1 MARRGRGSRAAVT
14 DRDNPGG
21 GGLTGATGDLTPEAP
36 DQAFEPGERREVAG
50 PDRAQVT
57 YHQGSAAPAQQGE
70 VGQPE
75 DASAEGPT
83 NLAERESGYG
93 SEHGL
98 SPEDPAYAM
107 EVHPPGGSAD
117 PPRDETRIGGDE
129 RTDTEE
135 RF

>member
-1 MARRGRGSRAAVT
+1 MT

-57 YHQGSAAPAQQGE
+57 YRQGSSAPAQAGE
-70 VGQPE
+70 VGDPGGG
-75 DASAEGPT
+75 SAEGPT
-83 NLAERESGYG
+83 NLAQRESGYG

-98 SPEDPAYAM
+98 SPEDPAYAV
-107 EVHPPGGSAD
+107 EVHPPAGSDDRPVGGA
-117 PPRDETRIGGDE
+117 RIGGDE
-129 RTDTEE
+129 LADSEE

>member
-1 MARRGRGSRAAVT
+1 MT

-36 DQAFEPGERREVAG
+36 DQAFEPGERREVEG

-57 YHQGSAAPAQQGE
+57 FHQGMEAPAQQGE
-70 VGQPE
+70 VGDPGG
-75 DASAEGPT
+75 DSAGGPT
-83 NLAERESGYG
+83 NMAERESGYG

-98 SPEDPAYAM
+98 SPDDPAYGM
-107 EVHPPGGSAD
+107 EVHPPAGSD
-117 PPRDETRIGGDE
+117 DRPEGQTRIGGDE
-129 RTDTEE
+129 LTDSEE

>member
-1 MARRGRGSRAAVT
+1 MT

-36 DQAFEPGERREVAG
+36 DQAFDPAERREVAG

-57 YHQGSAAPAQQGE
+57 YRQGSAAPAQQGE
-70 VGQPE
+70 IGTPG
-75 DASAEGPT
+75 DASSEGPT

-98 SPEDPAYAM
+98 SPNDPAYAM
-107 EVHPPGGSAD
+107 DVHPPAA
-117 PPRDETRIGGDE
+117 RDDVPAEGTRIGGDE
-129 RTDTEE
+129 LTDAEE

>member
-1 MARRGRGSRAAVT
+1 MT

-36 DQAFEPGERREVAG
+36 DQAFVPGERREVAG

-57 YHQGSAAPAQQGE
+57 YNQAISAPAQQGE
-70 VGQPE
+70 VGDPG

-83 NLAERESGYG
+83 NLAERDSGYG

-107 EVHPPGGSAD
+107 EIHPPAGSED
-117 PPRDETRIGGDE
+117 RSERETRIGGDE
-129 RTDTEE
+129 RSDREE

>member
-1 MARRGRGSRAAVT
+1 MT

-57 YHQGSAAPAQQGE
+57 YRQGSSAPAQAGE
-70 VGQPE
+70 VGDPGG
-75 DASAEGPT
+75 AAAEGPT
-83 NLAERESGYG
+83 NLAQRESGYG

-98 SPEDPAYAM
+98 SPEDPAYAV
-107 EVHPPGGSAD
+107 EVHPPAGSDDRPEGGA
-117 PPRDETRIGGDE
+117 RIGGDE
-129 RTDTEE
+129 LADSEE

>member
-1 MARRGRGSRAAVT
+1 MN

-21 GGLTGATGDLTPEAP
+21 GGLTGATGDLTPESP
-36 DQAFEPGERREVAG
+36 DQAFVPGERREVAG
-50 PDRAQVT
+50 DDRAQVT
-57 YHQGSAAPAQQGE
+57 YRQASAAPAQQGE
-70 VGQPE
+70 VGEPG
-75 DASAEGPT
+75 DASAGGPT

-107 EVHPPGGSAD
+107 EIHPPAGSEDFTEGDA
-117 PPRDETRIGGDE
+117 RIGGDD
-129 RTDTEE
+129 RSDSEE

>member
-1 MARRGRGSRAAVT
+1 MS

-57 YHQGSAAPAQQGE
+57 YRQGSTAPAQQGD
-70 VGQPE
+70 VGTPG
-75 DASAEGPT
+75 DASIEGPT

-98 SPEDPAYAM
+98 SPEDPAYRM
-107 EVHPPGGSAD
+107 DVHPPAGSEDAA
-117 PPRDETRIGGDE
+117 PERTHMGGDE
-129 RTDTEE
+129 RTDHEE
-135 RF
+135 RY

>member
-1 MARRGRGSRAAVT
+1 M
-14 DRDNPGG
+14 
-21 GGLTGATGDLTPEAP
+21 TGATGDLTPEAP
-36 DQAFEPGERREVAG
+36 DQAFDPGERREVAG

-57 YHQGSAAPAQQGE
+57 YRQGTAAPAQQGE
-70 VGQPE
+70 IGTPG

-98 SPEDPAYAM
+98 SPNDPAYAM
-107 EVHPPGGSAD
+107 DVHPPAGSDDA
-117 PPRDETRIGGDE
+117 PAEGTRIGGDKL
-129 RTDTEE
+129 TDAEE

>member
-1 MARRGRGSRAAVT
+1 MT

-36 DQAFEPGERREVAG
+36 DQSFDPGERREVAG

-57 YHQGSAAPAQQGE
+57 YRQGSAAPAQQGD
-70 VGQPE
+70 VGAPG
-75 DASAEGPT
+75 DGSSEGPT

-98 SPEDPAYAM
+98 SPNDPAYAM
-107 EVHPPGGSAD
+107 DVHPPAGSDDSPDDDSPTGG
-117 PPRDETRIGGDE
+117 TRMGGDE
-129 RTDTEE
+129 LTDREE